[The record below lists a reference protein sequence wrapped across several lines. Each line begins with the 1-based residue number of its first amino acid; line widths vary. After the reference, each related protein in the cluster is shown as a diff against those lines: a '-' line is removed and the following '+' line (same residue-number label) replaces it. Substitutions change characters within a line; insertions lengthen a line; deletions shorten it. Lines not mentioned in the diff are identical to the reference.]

1 MGSPSSRESDASF
14 KANAPDVA
22 AKAAKRVNP
31 GGQIHWDVYVTND
44 GKKGHMIRM
53 DEGNMAVRSFEK

>member
-1 MGSPSSRESDASF
+1 MPPR
-14 KANAPDVA
+14 
-22 AKAAKRVNP
+22 KRQNGLNP
-31 GGQIHWDVYVTND
+31 GGQIQWDVYVTND